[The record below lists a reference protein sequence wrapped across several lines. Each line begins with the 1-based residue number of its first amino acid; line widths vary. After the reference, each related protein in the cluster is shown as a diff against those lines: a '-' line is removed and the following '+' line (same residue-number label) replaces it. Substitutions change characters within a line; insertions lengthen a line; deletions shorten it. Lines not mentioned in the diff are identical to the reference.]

1 MPPGNIN
8 KKYHI
13 YTRLLYLTLR
23 KDASLAMYTIYLKK
37 FGKYDSLWESFSV

>member
-13 YTRLLYLTLR
+13 YTRLLYLTLV
-23 KDASLAMYTIYLKK
+23 KDASLAMYTIYLQK
-37 FGKYDSLWESFSV
+37 FGKPDSLWEVFSV